1 MEDCMNLDS
10 NPIPNFEPIFAF
22 TVMDYSGDIPVDATN
37 ERANTHED
45 PQTYA
50 NKYNAEKYSGKQTKV
65 PKRKLCP
72 WRKAYRMKINGPYK
86 PLPPIYE
93 SKDESSNDLTFS
105 VSLVFEKDITDPKIL
120 DEFNTIRRLLSE
132 FVNHCSCGLPHC
144 MCVCVCK

>member
-1 MEDCMNLDS
+1 VIDC
-10 NPIPNFEPIFAF
+10 
-22 TVMDYSGDIPVDATN
+22 SGDIPVDATN
-37 ERANTHED
+37 ENANTYED

-50 NKYNAEKYSGKQTKV
+50 NKYNAEKFSGKQTNGL
-65 PKRKLCP
+65 KRKLCP
-72 WRKAYRMKINGPYK
+72 WRKKYQLKRNGPYK

-93 SKDESSNDLTFS
+93 SKDESSDDLTFS

-120 DEFNTIRRLLSE
+120 DEFNTIRRLLRE